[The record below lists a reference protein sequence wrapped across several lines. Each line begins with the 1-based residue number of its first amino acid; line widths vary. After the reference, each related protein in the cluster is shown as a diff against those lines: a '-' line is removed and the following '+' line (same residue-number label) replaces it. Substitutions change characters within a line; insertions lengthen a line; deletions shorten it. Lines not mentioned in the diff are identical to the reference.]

1 MPKPPAPSR
10 PSPGTVRR
18 GAAAFPGQR
27 APVERRSAP
36 ARPGS
41 AGELDGLGELVALVK
56 DGFAGLPR
64 TLDSPR
70 RTAIWCLW
78 LLGIA
83 GDAWTTGFML
93 RDDRF
98 EEGNPGAAVGMDAL
112 GAAGYTVVASVV
124 CLLMAV
130 VSTGRPAGRY
140 ARALVWF
147 LLLVAV
153 GKVAM
158 TVHNLVLWHTV

>member
-1 MPKPPAPSR
+1 MTTPPKTR
-10 PSPGTVRR
+10 V
-18 GAAAFPGQR
+18 GAAAIPVQR
-27 APVERRSAP
+27 VPVGARSLHEPERPPEEA
-36 ARPGS
+36 
-41 AGELDGLGELVALVK
+41 LDGLGEVVALVK

-78 LLGIA
+78 LLGIT

-93 RDDRF
+93 QDERF
-98 EEGNPGAAVGMDAL
+98 EEGNPGASLGMEAL
-112 GAAGYTVVASVV
+112 GTTGYTLVASLV

-130 VSTGRPAGRY
+130 ASTGRPAGRY
-140 ARALVWF
+140 AQAFVWF
-147 LLLVAV
+147 FLLVAV

-158 TVHNLVLWHTV
+158 TVNNLVLWHTT

>member
-1 MPKPPAPSR
+1 M
-10 PSPGTVRR
+10 
-18 GAAAFPGQR
+18 
-27 APVERRSAP
+27 PVEPRSTP
-36 ARPGS
+36 AAHGS
-41 AGELDGLGELVALVK
+41 AAELDGLGELVALVK

-98 EEGNPGAAVGMDAL
+98 QEGNPGAAVGMEAL
-112 GAAGYTVVASVV
+112 GTAGYTVAASVV

-140 ARALVWF
+140 ALAFVWF
-147 LLLVAV
+147 FLLVAV

-158 TVHNLVLWHTV
+158 TMHNLVLWTTT

>member
-1 MPKPPAPSR
+1 MTTEPTTRA
-10 PSPGTVRR
+10 
-18 GAAAFPGQR
+18 GAAPFPTQR
-27 APVERRSAP
+27 APVEPRT
-36 ARPGS
+36 GS
-41 AGELDGLGELVALVK
+41 PHAAEPDGLGQLVALVK
-56 DGFAGLPR
+56 DGVAGLPH
-64 TLDSPR
+64 TLDSPH

-98 EEGNPGAAVGMDAL
+98 EEGNPGAALGMDAL
-112 GAAGYTVVASVV
+112 GTTGYTVLASVV

-130 VSTGRPAGRY
+130 VSTGRPAGRV
-140 ARALVWF
+140 ARGFVWF
-147 LLLVAV
+147 FLLVAV

-158 TVHNLVLWHTV
+158 TVNNLVLWHTA

>member
-1 MPKPPAPSR
+1 MSKPPAPSR
-10 PSPGTVRR
+10 PSPRTARR

-27 APVERRSAP
+27 APLEPRTP
-36 ARPGS
+36 ARHGS
-41 AGELDGLGELVALVK
+41 PVELDGLGELVALVK

-64 TLDSPR
+64 TLESPR

-83 GDAWTTGFML
+83 GDAWTTAFML
-93 RDDRF
+93 GDDRF

-112 GAAGYTVVASVV
+112 GAAGYTVVASAV

-140 ARALVWF
+140 ARAFVGF
-147 LLLVAV
+147 FLLVAA
-153 GKVAM
+153 GKVAI
-158 TVHNLVLWHTV
+158 TVHNLVLWHTT

>member
-1 MPKPPAPSR
+1 MTTEPRTRA
-10 PSPGTVRR
+10 
-18 GAAAFPGQR
+18 GAAPFPTQR
-27 APVERRSAP
+27 APIEARTAAAP
-36 ARPGS
+36 DA
-41 AGELDGLGELVALVK
+41 ELDGLGEVVALVK
-56 DGFAGLPR
+56 DAFAGLPR

-83 GDAWTTGFML
+83 GDAWTTGFLL

-98 EEGNPGAAVGMDAL
+98 EEGNPGAALGMDVL
-112 GAAGYTVVASVV
+112 GTTGYTILASMV

-130 VSTGRPAGRY
+130 VSTGRPVGWV
-140 ARALVWF
+140 ARGFVWF
-147 LLLVAV
+147 FLLVAL

-158 TVHNLVLWHTV
+158 TVNNVVLWHTA

>member
-1 MPKPPAPSR
+1 MTTQPRTRA
-10 PSPGTVRR
+10 
-18 GAAAFPGQR
+18 GAAPFPTQR
-27 APVERRSAP
+27 APVEPRT
-36 ARPGS
+36 GS
-41 AGELDGLGELVALVK
+41 DRELDGLGEVVALVK

-98 EEGNPGAAVGMDAL
+98 EEGNPGAALGMDAL
-112 GAAGYTVVASVV
+112 GTTGYTVLASLV

-130 VSTGRPAGRY
+130 VSTGRPAGWW
-140 ARALVWF
+140 ARGFVGF
-147 LLLVAV
+147 FLLVAV

-158 TVHNLVLWHTV
+158 TVNNLVLWHST

>member
-1 MPKPPAPSR
+1 MTTSPNTRNGAP
-10 PSPGTVRR
+10 
-18 GAAAFPGQR
+18 AFPAQR
-27 APVERRSAP
+27 APVEPRTAP
-36 ARPGS
+36 APPV
-41 AGELDGLGELVALVK
+41 EQQLDGLGEVVALVK

-70 RTAIWCLW
+70 RTAIWCVW
-78 LLGIA
+78 LLGIV

-112 GAAGYTVVASVV
+112 GTTGYTLLASLV

-130 VSTGRPAGRY
+130 VSTGRPVGRY
-140 ARALVWF
+140 ARGFVWF
-147 LLLVAV
+147 FLLVAL

-158 TVHNLVLWHTV
+158 TVNNLVLWHST